1 MKTVLTVGVF
11 DLLHYGHFELFRRAK
26 ALAGTNGKLIVAV
39 QEDEYVIKYK
49 PQTKLFYD
57 WNTRAKMISALRYVD
72 KVVPY
77 ADIDETI
84 KTIEFDVFAI
94 GGDQIHLG
102 FQKAVEWCK
111 KNGKEVVRLS
121 RTEGISSTMLRK

>member
-39 QEDEYVIKYK
+39 QEDKFVTKYK
-49 PQTKLFYD
+49 PQTKLFYA

-77 ADIDETI
+77 TDIDESI
-84 KTIEFDVFAI
+84 KAIDFDVFVV
-94 GGDQIHLG
+94 GGDQIHSG

-111 KNGKEVVRLS
+111 KNGKEVVRFS